1 MIEAGI
7 SHAEQFVPE
16 SDDDGGQH
24 KCLTQLI
31 LVWCDE
37 YQYLSS
43 TYLTNLPGSITRVF
57 RTS

>member
-1 MIEAGI
+1 MNMIEAGI

-43 TYLTNLPGSITRVF
+43 TYLTNLPG
-57 RTS
+57 